1 MPGYRV
7 QHDQAAWRFL
17 CLSLMMPAGSSSR
30 KTLESMGQLSAAKVE
45 GAVFPAA
52 LFRGWRCLDGAHAWP

>member
-1 MPGYRV
+1 MEVQVPGYRV
-7 QHDQAAWRFL
+7 QHDQAAWWFL

-45 GAVFPAA
+45 GGFVPCCFVQRLA
-52 LFRGWRCLDGAHAWP
+52 LP